1 MSPENCGVVPPKV
14 NLELWDLLS
23 SWQRKSYIKFMP
35 IQKSLVRTMITSSS
49 ILSEIYSG
57 NFKYAKFTML
67 GQASNEVFKRSVINS
82 EYKDLCSRNQPVSEF
97 LLGHNL
103 PQVVKELDLT
113 NKLGSRPKNKYSYF
127 RNKSH
132 GNKGHHKQSSSLG
145 RG

>member
-1 MSPENCGVVPPKV
+1 MKKWYKICQYRNP
-14 NLELWDLLS
+14 LWGKWLHL
-23 SWQRKSYIKFMP
+23 QVFLVKYI
-35 IQKSLVRTMITSSS
+35 VA
-49 ILSEIYSG
+49 ILSTQS
-57 NFKYAKFTML
+57 FVAML

-82 EYKDLCSRNQPVSEF
+82 EYKDLCSRNQPVPEF

-103 PQVVKELDLT
+103 PQGVKELDLT

-132 GNKGHHKQSSSLG
+132 GNKRYHKQSSSLG